1 VAVLFDS
8 AKRPH
13 IKSGAKGRRCLEAC
27 DKTEVLSQLSDDRV
41 AEKKGTTFAQQDGGK
56 LD

>member
-1 VAVLFDS
+1 LFDS

-13 IKSGAKGRRCLEAC
+13 IKSGAKGRRCLGAC